1 MSNSEKVVRG
11 AFGSLRIRQFAVV
24 VLGVI
29 DGLVLLGITYSMQK
43 IIDAL
48 ILGKEGNVDTYLY
61 LFFGLLAVSVLLMY
75 FLQYHLRLLNFTA
88 DFGIRLKLFDNLLRK
103 TPEYHLQSSSGEL
116 LTKITNDTE
125 QLSKVYGDGYPTVI
139 MMGIRFLTTVGFM
152 IYYNPGVTLVVLVIV
167 FLCFALSKVVSD
179 KLGKYSAQLQQ
190 AKGEEQQLVL
200 QSLSGFKTIYQ
211 LQKADFFKS
220 IYRDFL
226 YNKKYLAASSLASQ
240 YSIFTQ
246 IFTFG
251 FNVVPFLIIL
261 LSVPSIRS
269 GQMTVGDAIAM
280 YAVSGGLPEPIRI
293 IADFVN
299 QKKVVKQIINANED
313 IYEEQSEPKGK
324 LLDPL
329 SELGLRVESFSY
341 DEKEILRDFSLC
353 MRRGEMVTVMGE
365 SGTGKTSLFNMVS
378 GFIRD
383 ERVALFF
390 NGERMRE
397 IGSSFYGRVL
407 QVEQKVVTIV
417 DTVRSNICFG
427 EEYTEDELREVI
439 AVAQLESFVE
449 KNGMNYI
456 IAEGASNIS
465 GGECQRLG
473 IARMLLRKPD
483 LLLLDEPT
491 SALDAKTSERLAT
504 ALRSYA
510 EKYDITLLVISHK
523 NEFVEHS
530 SQVINLNR

>member
-1 MSNSEKVVRG
+1 M
-11 AFGSLRIRQFAVV
+11 
-24 VLGVI
+24 
-29 DGLVLLGITYSMQK
+29 
-43 IIDAL
+43 
-48 ILGKEGNVDTYLY
+48 
-61 LFFGLLAVSVLLMY
+61 
-75 FLQYHLRLLNFTA
+75 
-88 DFGIRLKLFDNLLRK
+88 
-103 TPEYHLQSSSGEL
+103 QSSSGEL

-200 QSLSGFKTIYQ
+200 QSLGGFKTIYQ

-465 GGECQRLG
+465 GGEC
-473 IARMLLRKPD
+473 
-483 LLLLDEPT
+483 
-491 SALDAKTSERLAT
+491 
-504 ALRSYA
+504 
-510 EKYDITLLVISHK
+510 
-523 NEFVEHS
+523 
-530 SQVINLNR
+530 